1 MRNFSCLCAGIWLII
16 STGAVAQSLPTWKN
30 GRISSIYADPSDL
43 VLVMDS
49 NGPCGGNMINI
60 RRSAANFQEMTALMY
75 TAASTGK
82 QVSLYITSC
91 DGERSIA
98 SHGGA
103 QLQ

>member
-1 MRNFSCLCAGIWLII
+1 
-16 STGAVAQSLPTWKN
+16 
-30 GRISSIYADPSDL
+30 
-43 VLVMDS
+43 
-49 NGPCGGNMINI
+49 MINI

-75 TAASTGK
+75 TAASSGK

-103 QLQ
+103 QFQ

>member
-1 MRNFSCLCAGIWLII
+1 MRIFGWLTAAMLLTIG
-16 STGAVAQSLPTWKN
+16 TGAAAQTLPTWKV
-30 GRISSIYADPSDL
+30 GRITWIYADPSDV

-49 NGPCGGNMINI
+49 SGPCGGNMVNI

-75 TAASTGK
+75 TVASTGK

-103 QLQ
+103 QFQ

>member
-1 MRNFSCLCAGIWLII
+1 MQTFGWLSAGILLII
-16 STGAVAQSLPTWKN
+16 STGATAQTLPTWKV
-30 GRISSIYADPSDL
+30 GRIHAIYADPSDV

-75 TAASTGK
+75 TAASSGK
-82 QVSLYITSC
+82 QVSLYVTSC

-98 SHGGA
+98 SHGGV
-103 QLQ
+103 QFQ

>member
-1 MRNFSCLCAGIWLII
+1 MRNFGWLAAGILLII
-16 STGAVAQSLPTWKN
+16 NTGAAAQTLPTWKV
-30 GRISSIYADPSDL
+30 GRISSIYADPSDV

-49 NGPCGGNMINI
+49 NGPCGGSMINI
-60 RRSAANFQEMTALMY
+60 RRSAANFQEITALMY

-98 SHGGA
+98 SHGGV
-103 QLQ
+103 QFQ